1 MKVFLDTFDLINL
14 LEKEEP
20 GAVEEF
26 NEVLQLL
33 KATLVVCPRHLE
45 ELAAPLT
52 AGDGRSSTMATL
64 NKLECLPLMFA
75 NEVKIP
81 ILELAEAIRAFGD
94 GREVEPVDPFVARL
108 DAAVPLVGRSP
119 TERFLNY
126 PLAEIAFDLWQNS
139 PDVLRRHPEHAAKL
153 RGAVQHWRTT
163 TKAGGNRSDFVATVS
178 ELAMRNAQFGLRLE
192 GVDVKGLGRWL
203 WDSPR
208 RSPGISLWY
217 RARNHVVRNRNY
229 QIRDSDVAD
238 LSWMWLLPY
247 VDVATLD
254 RRMKDYLRRVLS
266 EEDEVLCAEV
276 HGSLHDVLESLKTE
290 GGLNRSPN
298 NSLEQA
304 AKTPPLSS

>member
-1 MKVFLDTFDLINL
+1 MKVFLDTFDLVNL

-20 GAVEEF
+20 GAVEKLDG
-26 NEVLQLL
+26 VLQEL

-52 AGDGRSSTMATL
+52 AGAVGSSTMATL
-64 NKLECLPLMFA
+64 NKLESLPLTFA

-81 ILELAEAIRAFGD
+81 ILELAEAIRAFRLGQ
-94 GREVEPVDPFVARL
+94 EVEPVDPFVARL
-108 DAAVPLVGRSP
+108 DAAVPLVGQSP

-139 PDVLRRHPEHAAKL
+139 PDVLRSHPEHAGKL
-153 RGAVQHWRTT
+153 RGAVQQWRATA
-163 TKAGGNRSDFVATVS
+163 KAAGDRSDFVAAVC
-178 ELAMRNAQFGLRLE
+178 ELALQNARFGLRLE
-192 GVDVKGLGRWL
+192 GVDLKGLGKWL
-203 WDSPR
+203 WDSPA
-208 RSPGISLWY
+208 RSPGISLWF
-217 RARNHVVRNRNY
+217 RVRNHLVRNRHH

-254 RRMKDYLRRVLS
+254 RRMKDYVRRAMTEKDVL
-266 EEDEVLCAEV
+266 LCPEV
-276 HGSLHDVLESLKTE
+276 HGSLHNVLESLNIE
-290 GGLNRSPN
+290 DGLNGAPN
-298 NSLEQA
+298 NSLERA